1 MKAKVKAPPAA
12 TTFKWAPY
20 GTVGVYHD
28 NCYDYAFN
36 LNNPR
41 STQKA
46 TPGNYSGANPYTLN
60 SRSCTGFSK
69 RILADYKGL
78 AYKMKSAGAR
88 PRAGY
93 YKVMSFVAP
102 QAPDFHFYRQVRYV
116 VYKTRSKGN
125 NPLTGQLRYQLDTV
139 QALAKFF
146 RVSQATIRAAYAK
159 SKPSRNGNN
168 GRIAMNVQKDLRVL
182 NHLDS
187 KPDPDGTLKPGRVMT
202 IPVKLWAHKQG
213 FGGGPV
219 IVDASGK
226 TITDPRKANRNYGN
240 GLNYT
245 RFCSAYGVKY
255 GAGRVVLQRARK
267 ARRAL

>member
-1 MKAKVKAPPAA
+1 MAA
-12 TTFKWAPY
+12 MTFKWAPY
-20 GTVGVYHD
+20 GTIGVWHD

-41 STQKA
+41 ATQKA

-60 SRSCTGFSK
+60 STSCTGFAK

-78 AYKMKSAGAR
+78 AYKMKNPNAR
-88 PRAGY
+88 PKPGY

-102 QAPDFHFYRQVRYV
+102 KVPDFHFYRQIRYI
-116 VYKTRSKGN
+116 VYKTRSRGN
-125 NPLTGQLRYQLDTV
+125 NPLTGQMRQQLDTV

-146 RVSQATIRAAYAK
+146 RVTQATIRAAYAK
-159 SKPSRNGNN
+159 SKPSRNANN
-168 GRIAMNVQKDLRVL
+168 GRVAMNAQKDLRVL
-182 NHLDS
+182 NMLDT
-187 KPDPDGTLKPGRVMT
+187 KPDPDGTLKSGRIMT

-226 TITDPRKANRNYGN
+226 TITDPRKANRKYGN

-245 RFCSAYGVKY
+245 RFCSAYAVKS
-255 GAGRVVLQRARK
+255 GAGRTVLSRARK
-267 ARRAL
+267 AHRAP